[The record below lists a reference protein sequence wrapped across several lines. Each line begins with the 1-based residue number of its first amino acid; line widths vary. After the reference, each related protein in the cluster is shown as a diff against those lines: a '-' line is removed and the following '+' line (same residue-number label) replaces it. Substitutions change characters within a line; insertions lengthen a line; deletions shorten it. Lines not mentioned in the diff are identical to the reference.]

1 MPGSRSY
8 TAQWLVSID
17 MDEPPGKDK
26 TERMQDENGL
36 MLMMHAFLADHRV
49 ANELRETLKGWAGD
63 REIER
68 VLIMPL
74 EASHPD
80 NHT

>member
-8 TAQWLVSID
+8 TSQWLVSID
-17 MDEPPGKDK
+17 VDEPPGKDA
-26 TERMQDENGL
+26 TERMQDENAM
-36 MLMMHAFLADHRV
+36 MLVMHAFLADHRV
-49 ANELRETLKGWAGD
+49 ANALRDALEAWAGD

-74 EASHPD
+74 AASHPD